1 MINMGGA
8 SLQTDRR
15 NDINQQGTC
24 NRSTYVRKYTI
35 GEVAKLTDSNVR
47 TVRYYDEIGLLKP
60 AEVTSGRYRLY
71 TTEEIWRLKLIL
83 TLRYLGFGMNEIRNL
98 ISGEKSVAKVINW
111 QIEALNAQIRT
122 LTNIKEILEQTAQSD
137 YGEDS
142 LHYMHEMVESI
153 ALSSAERKQLIFE
166 KMKDSFF
173 PDEVS
178 HEWRESLLKRMKSCF
193 EEEGKLSAEQ
203 ISALNEIEKMLDDPE
218 FIAEA
223 KLSSTPYL
231 NMILLG
237 KIEIS
242 TWDQYMQEI
251 SSRLI
256 DAVQQKATYDS
267 EVVQSIIHDYVA
279 NFAKGESVP
288 YTTDYFQKFA
298 KRVVSLD
305 TNRVDCFILQCIT
318 LNPRLKWMTQANV
331 LLVKGIRRLAQLEQD
346 VGS

>member
-1 MINMGGA
+1 MMKMGGA

-24 NRSTYVRKYTI
+24 NHSTYVRKYTI

-153 ALSSAERKQLIFE
+153 ALSSAERKQLIFD

-173 PDEVS
+173 PDEVPY
-178 HEWRESLLKRMKSCF
+178 EWRE
-193 EEEGKLSAEQ
+193 A
-203 ISALNEIEKMLDDPE
+203 
-218 FIAEA
+218 
-223 KLSSTPYL
+223 
-231 NMILLG
+231 
-237 KIEIS
+237 
-242 TWDQYMQEI
+242 
-251 SSRLI
+251 
-256 DAVQQKATYDS
+256 
-267 EVVQSIIHDYVA
+267 
-279 NFAKGESVP
+279 
-288 YTTDYFQKFA
+288 
-298 KRVVSLD
+298 
-305 TNRVDCFILQCIT
+305 
-318 LNPRLKWMTQANV
+318 
-331 LLVKGIRRLAQLEQD
+331 
-346 VGS
+346 

>member
-1 MINMGGA
+1 MNMGGA
-8 SLQTDRR
+8 SLQSDSR
-15 NDINQQGTC
+15 NAIKQQDTC
-24 NRSTYVRKYTI
+24 GRSTFVRKYTI

-83 TLRYLGFGMNEIRNL
+83 TLRYLGFDMKEIRNL

-111 QIEALNAQIRT
+111 QIEALSAQIRT
-122 LTNIKEILEQTAQSD
+122 LTNIKEILQQTAQSD

-166 KMKDSFF
+166 QMKDLMF
-173 PDEVS
+173 PDEVPYA
-178 HEWRESLLKRMKSCF
+178 WRDALLKRLKTCF
-193 EEEGKLSAEQ
+193 DEEGKLSAEQ
-203 ISALNEIEKMLDDPE
+203 IAALNEIEKMLDQPE

-223 KLSSTPYL
+223 KLSATPYL
-231 NMILLG
+231 NMILLD
-237 KIEIS
+237 KIDIP

-251 SSRLI
+251 SSRVI
-256 DAVQQKATYDS
+256 DAIQQKATYDS
-267 EVVQSIIHDYVA
+267 EVVQSIIHDYVSY
-279 NFAKGESVP
+279 FAIGENVP
-288 YTTDYFQKFA
+288 YTPAYFQKFA
-298 KRVVSLD
+298 KKVVPLD
-305 TNRVDCFILQCIT
+305 TNKVDCFTLQCIT

-331 LLVKGIRRLAQLEQD
+331 LMVKGIQRLAQLEQE
-346 VGS
+346 

>member
-1 MINMGGA
+1 MQSDSRNAINH
-8 SLQTDRR
+8 QD
-15 NDINQQGTC
+15 TC
-24 NRSTYVRKYTI
+24 GRSTFVRKYTI

-83 TLRYLGFGMNEIRNL
+83 TLRYLGFDMKEIRNL

-111 QIEALNAQIRT
+111 QIEALSAQIRT
-122 LTNIKEILEQTAQSD
+122 LTNIKEILQQTAQSD

-166 KMKDSFF
+166 KMKDLMF
-173 PDEVS
+173 PDEVPYA
-178 HEWRESLLKRMKSCF
+178 WRDALLKRLKTCF
-193 EEEGKLSAEQ
+193 DEEGKLSAEQ
-203 ISALNEIEKMLDDPE
+203 IAALNEIEKMLDQPE

-223 KLSSTPYL
+223 KLSATPYL
-231 NMILLG
+231 NMILLD
-237 KIEIS
+237 KIDIP

-251 SSRLI
+251 SSRVI
-256 DAVQQKATYDS
+256 DAIQQKATYDS

-279 NFAKGESVP
+279 YFAIGENVP
-288 YTTDYFQKFA
+288 YTPAYFQKFA
-298 KRVVSLD
+298 KKVVPLD
-305 TNRVDCFILQCIT
+305 TNKVDCFILQCIT

-331 LLVKGIRRLAQLEQD
+331 LMVKGIQRLAQLEQE
-346 VGS
+346 

>member
-1 MINMGGA
+1 MMNMGGA
-8 SLQTDRR
+8 SLQSDSR
-15 NDINQQGTC
+15 NDINQQATC
-24 NRSTYVRKYTI
+24 GRSTYVRKYTI

-83 TLRYLGFGMNEIRNL
+83 TLRYLGFDMKEIRNL

-111 QIEALNAQIRT
+111 QIEALSAQIRT
-122 LTNIKEILEQTAQSD
+122 LTNIKEILQQTAQSD

-166 KMKDSFF
+166 KMKDLMF
-173 PDEVS
+173 PDEVPY
-178 HEWRESLLKRMKSCF
+178 EWRDALPKRLKTCF
-193 EEEGKLSAEQ
+193 DEEGKLSAEQ
-203 ISALNEIEKMLDDPE
+203 IAALNEIEKMLDQPE

-223 KLSSTPYL
+223 KLSVIPYL
-231 NMILLG
+231 NMILLD
-237 KIEIS
+237 KIDIP

-251 SSRLI
+251 SSRVI
-256 DAVQQKATYDS
+256 DAIQQKATYDS

-279 NFAKGESVP
+279 YFAIGENVP
-288 YTTDYFQKFA
+288 YTPAYFQKFA
-298 KRVVSLD
+298 KKVVPLD
-305 TNRVDCFILQCIT
+305 TNKVDCFILQCIT

-331 LLVKGIRRLAQLEQD
+331 LMVKGIQRLAQLEQE
-346 VGS
+346 